1 MKIIRID
8 RIGECER
15 RLEVEFDGDDASQ
28 FRRAAGLVFEAGDIT
43 HISIHVP
50 REGHD
55 WLAGCVGKHQG
66 QISTHV
72 PREGHDFPGAPA
84 YQQCPKY
91 FYPRA
96 P

>member
-8 RIGECER
+8 RIGEYER

-43 HISIHVP
+43 HIS
-50 REGHD
+50 
-55 WLAGCVGKHQG
+55 
-66 QISTHV
+66 THV
-72 PREGHDFPGAPA
+72 PREGHDVGRKHE
-84 YQQCPKY
+84 QEERNY

>member
-8 RIGECER
+8 RIGEYER
-15 RLEVEFDGDDASQ
+15 RLEVEFDGDDAPQ

-55 WLAGCVGKHQG
+55 RNSPSSFSPSIG
-66 QISTHV
+66 ISIHV
-72 PREGHDFPGAPA
+72 PREGHD
-84 YQQCPKY
+84 
-91 FYPRA
+91 
-96 P
+96 

>member
-8 RIGECER
+8 RIGNYER
-15 RLEVEFDGDDASQ
+15 RLELEFDGDDPSQ
-28 FRRAAGLVFEAGDIT
+28 FRRAAGLILEAGDIT

-55 WLAGCVGKHQG
+55 
-66 QISTHV
+66 SSS
-72 PREGHDFPGAPA
+72 FPLMSL
-84 YQQCPKY
+84 KSN

>member
-8 RIGECER
+8 RIGEYER

-28 FRRAAGLVFEAGDIT
+28 FRRAARLVFEAGDIT

-55 WLAGCVGKHQG
+55 GVVMSELRSEA
-66 QISTHV
+66 ISIHV
-72 PREGHDFPGAPA
+72 PREGHD
-84 YQQCPKY
+84 
-91 FYPRA
+91 R
-96 P
+96 

>member
-8 RIGECER
+8 RIGEYER

-55 WLAGCVGKHQG
+55 LTAARRRERRTH
-66 QISTHV
+66 ISIHV
-72 PREGHDFPGAPA
+72 PREGHDLS
-84 YQQCPKY
+84 
-91 FYPRA
+91 
-96 P
+96 

>member
-8 RIGECER
+8 RIGEYER

-55 WLAGCVGKHQG
+55 LVA
-66 QISTHV
+66 
-72 PREGHDFPGAPA
+72 APA
-84 YQQCPKY
+84 RPGLLVFLSTCPVRGTTGRAELLSRKRLN

>member
-8 RIGECER
+8 RIGNYER

-55 WLAGCVGKHQG
+55 PKLKVIAM
-66 QISTHV
+66 
-72 PREGHDFPGAPA
+72 APSH
-84 YQQCPKY
+84 

>member
-8 RIGECER
+8 RIGEYER
-15 RLEVEFDGDDASQ
+15 RLEVEFDGDDAPQ

-55 WLAGCVGKHQG
+55 R
-66 QISTHV
+66 ISSFV
-72 PREGHDFPGAPA
+72 PPND
-84 YQQCPKY
+84 YN

>member
-55 WLAGCVGKHQG
+55 
-66 QISTHV
+66 
-72 PREGHDFPGAPA
+72 
-84 YQQCPKY
+84 
-91 FYPRA
+91 
-96 P
+96 

>member
-8 RIGECER
+8 RIGEYER

-55 WLAGCVGKHQG
+55 QKRRLDKTCSKN
-66 QISTHV
+66 
-72 PREGHDFPGAPA
+72 
-84 YQQCPKY
+84 

>member
-1 MKIIRID
+1 MKNIRID
-8 RIGECER
+8 RIGEYER

-55 WLAGCVGKHQG
+55 LR
-66 QISTHV
+66 ISV
-72 PREGHDFPGAPA
+72 ISYPPFN
-84 YQQCPKY
+84 